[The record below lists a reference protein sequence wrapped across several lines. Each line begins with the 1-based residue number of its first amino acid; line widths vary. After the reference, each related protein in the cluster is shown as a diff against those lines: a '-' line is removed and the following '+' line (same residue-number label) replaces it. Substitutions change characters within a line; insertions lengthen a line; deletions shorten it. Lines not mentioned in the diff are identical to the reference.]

1 MHSSSSSR
9 RVCEAQRRR
18 LDSFSA
24 PLRWIPVGM
33 MILPMM
39 HIGKF
44 DTQTVSGK
52 NPSSYLIY
60 LKKKI
65 RKDPC
70 ILLLLVLI
78 DFGKKNLDPR
88 LLCHQHFDILQKCL
102 LKFRDYSDS
111 PLNM

>member
-60 LKKKI
+60 THS
-65 RKDPC
+65 
-70 ILLLLVLI
+70 LVPAV
-78 DFGKKNLDPR
+78 FSGAVFT
-88 LLCHQHFDILQKCL
+88 CAFFQKCY
-102 LKFRDYSDS
+102 FYYIS
-111 PLNM
+111 

>member
-1 MHSSSSSR
+1 M
-9 RVCEAQRRR
+9 CEAQRRR

-52 NPSSYLIY
+52 TPSSYLIY
-60 LKKKI
+60 REFSPYANFI
-65 RKDPC
+65 TANFVTAVFQNYYYNFANV
-70 ILLLLVLI
+70 ILWAIYFVSA
-78 DFGKKNLDPR
+78 F
-88 LLCHQHFDILQKCL
+88 LC
-102 LKFRDYSDS
+102 
-111 PLNM
+111 

>member
-1 MHSSSSSR
+1 MHSSSR

-18 LDSFSA
+18 HLDSFSA

-44 DTQTVSGK
+44 DTQTVSGE

-60 LKKKI
+60 LKTLE
-65 RKDPC
+65 R
-70 ILLLLVLI
+70 ILA
-78 DFGKKNLDPR
+78 FY
-88 LLCHQHFDILQKCL
+88 F
-102 LKFRDYSDS
+102 FWF
-111 PLNM
+111 

>member
-1 MHSSSSSR
+1 MHSSSRR
-9 RVCEAQRRR
+9 RVCEAQRRHR

-52 NPSSYLIY
+52 NPSSYMKYIFE
-60 LKKKI
+60 
-65 RKDPC
+65 R
-70 ILLLLVLI
+70 VLE
-78 DFGKKNLDPR
+78 FY
-88 LLCHQHFDILQKCL
+88 F
-102 LKFRDYSDS
+102 FWF
-111 PLNM
+111 